1 MELLTT
7 HINADFDALAALVA
21 AQRLHPG
28 AQMFFPGSREESV
41 RRMLDSGFYEVTEL
55 KRKDID
61 PAEITRIIL
70 CDVRQRDRIGI
81 VGEWLEQY
89 PQIEVWSYDHHPDTA
104 ADVPVRGGLVDPGV
118 GSTST
123 ILIEEMR
130 RRGLECSPT
139 EATLLL
145 LGIYEDTGSLTHAT
159 TVPRDFEAVLWLL
172 AHGGDLAAV
181 RRWATRPLDAQHL
194 DILHRMMQRLE
205 VHRVRGHRVGIVELD
220 LGGYVEELAPLVS
233 RCLEV
238 FELPLLFALF
248 GEGDQNDRVTL
259 IARGE
264 LPGFDLGQALDELA
278 GGGGHATAAAARVK
292 GRTLLEVR
300 EQLLEFLRGALP
312 PAARAGDLLIASF
325 FEVAAGTPVAEAKT
339 QLITWRVN
347 AAPVVEAH
355 GGRVVGIVTRQMLDA
370 SIQHELGARP
380 VDTVMTRELEWVDPE
395 APAEE
400 VGERMLTRHPRFVL
414 VGDPATGRPLGL
426 ITRMQLLRHLHG
438 RLEDFEERLDR
449 RAEQYRERR
458 EKIARLLEERLPEA
472 ISARIATVA
481 RVSREAGVPV
491 YLVGGFVRD
500 LLLERENRDLDL
512 VVEGDGLDFAARLAR
527 AVDGRVREH
536 RAFLTAVVV
545 DPEGFHID
553 VATARSEFYRAPAA
567 LPEVQ
572 MSALRQDLFR
582 RDFTINTLAIR
593 LGPDET
599 PELIDYFGARNDL
612 KEKALRVLHSLSFI
626 DDPTRVLRA
635 VRLEL
640 RLGFHVSPE
649 TRRLVEVALA
659 EGIFDRLSGSRLRDE
674 LEKLLDDPALALR
687 GLDRLDEL
695 GVLRVLHPGLELG
708 AAVRERLRA
717 ARAAFDWYEL
727 EGLSDPPVQ
736 PWRLLLMALALGFE
750 TAELDRLAD
759 RLMLVGEDRR
769 LLTGF
774 PERLACARESLAA
787 AGLPPHRAVEILE
800 PLSGEELLLLL
811 AEGDEEVRS
820 WVRRI
825 LTDLRKLEL
834 KIRGADLVAAGVPP
848 GPGIGR
854 ALEATR
860 RARLDG
866 VVEGGREAE
875 LEFALGALT
884 PGTGLKPGATN
895 GRPDG
900 TEGSLEPKPLSRRD
914 SHS

>member
-7 HINADFDALAALVA
+7 HINADFDALAAVVA
-21 AQRLHPG
+21 AGRLHPG
-28 AQMFFPGSREESV
+28 AEVFFPGSREESV
-41 RRMLDSGFYEVTEL
+41 RRMLDSGFFELTEV
-55 KRKDID
+55 KRKDVD
-61 PAEITRIIL
+61 PAAITRIIL

-81 VGEWLEQY
+81 VAEWLDRY
-89 PQIEVWSYDHHPDTA
+89 PEIEVWSYDHHPDTP

-123 ILIEEMR
+123 ILVEEMR

-172 AHGGDLAAV
+172 ARGGDLAAV
-181 RRWATRPLDAQHL
+181 RRWATRPLDARHL
-194 DILHRMMQRLE
+194 EILHRMMQRLE
-205 VHRVRGHRVGIVELD
+205 VHRVRGHRVGLVDLD

-259 IARGE
+259 IARGD

-278 GGGGHATAAAARVK
+278 GGGGHATAAAARVR

-300 EQLLEFLRGALP
+300 EELLVFLRRALP

-325 FEVAAGTPVAEAKT
+325 FEVPAGTSVAATKA
-339 QLITWRVN
+339 QLIAWRVN
-347 AAPVVEAH
+347 AAPVVEEA
-355 GGRVVGIVTRQMLDA
+355 GGRVVGIVTRQILDA
-370 SIQHELGARP
+370 AIQHELGSRP
-380 VDTVMTRELEWVDPE
+380 VDTVMTRELEWVDPQ

-414 VGDPATGRPLGL
+414 VGDPGDRERGRPLGL

-449 RAEQYRERR
+449 RAEQHRERR
-458 EKIARLLEERLPEA
+458 EKITRLLDERLPA
-472 ISARIATVA
+472 SIAARIETIA
-481 RVSREAGVPV
+481 RVSSEAAVPV

-527 AVDGRVREH
+527 AVGGRVREH
-536 RAFLTAVVV
+536 RAFLTAVVI
-545 DPEGFHID
+545 DPEEFHID

-612 KEKALRVLHSLSFI
+612 KDKTLRVLHSLSFI

-640 RLGFHVSPE
+640 RLGFHMSAE
-649 TRRLVEVALA
+649 TRRLIEVALA
-659 EGIFDRLSGSRLRDE
+659 EGIFDHLSGSRLREE
-674 LEKLLDDPALALR
+674 LEKLLDEPALALR
-687 GLDRLDEL
+687 GLDRLAEL
-695 GVLRVLHPGLELG
+695 GVLRVLHPGLGLE
-708 AAVRERLRA
+708 ADVRERLRA

-727 EGLSDPPVQ
+727 EGLSDPPVR
-736 PWRLLLMALALGFE
+736 PWRLLLMTLALDFE
-750 TAELDRLAD
+750 APELARLAE
-759 RLMLVGEDRR
+759 RLMLAGEDRR
-769 LLTGF
+769 LLTGGF
-774 PERLACARESLAA
+774 PERLAGARESLTTIRR
-787 AGLPPHRAVEILE
+787 PHQAVEILE
-800 PLSGEELLLLL
+800 PLAGEEILLLLS
-811 AEGDEEVRS
+811 EGDEEVRS
-820 WVRRI
+820 WVRRV
-825 LTDLRKLEL
+825 LTDLRHLEL
-834 KIRGADLVAAGVPP
+834 KIRGADLLAAGVPQ
-848 GPGIGR
+848 GPQIGR

-866 VVEGGREAE
+866 MIEDEKQAE
-875 LEFALGALT
+875 LEFALGAL
-884 PGTGLKPGATN
+884 
-895 GRPDG
+895 
-900 TEGSLEPKPLSRRD
+900 SLS
-914 SHS
+914 S